1 VWLWL
6 VGMVGIA
13 LIRGLLYLLCRAD
26 LQREDGR
33 SHWPVWSRWHD
44 AGVILAGLQW
54 AALAWW
60 GVPYYQGVD
69 RFTILIVLA
78 ALAGGATAN
87 LAPSRLVGKLFILLV
102 LLPACWQ
109 LGHLGDTANLVFA
122 VLGAIF
128 AWVMVS
134 GHESTYQVLR
144 QIVALD
150 LEKEA
155 LVVALSARS
164 SEAMQANADLER
176 RVADR
181 TRALLYKT
189 QHDTLTR
196 LLNRRGMTE
205 AHRRR
210 QGGGRCLGAGPGQ
223 PGPLQAHQRAQGT
236 TGATCC
242 CARWRGAC
250 CPGWSGWRP
259 AAKAGRRWS
268 AAGAATSSCSACVAA
283 PARPGA
289 RSHGGCAR
297 PWPSP
302 TPSRAA
308 A

>member
-1 VWLWL
+1 
-6 VGMVGIA
+6 
-13 LIRGLLYLLCRAD
+13 
-26 LQREDGR
+26 
-33 SHWPVWSRWHD
+33 
-44 AGVILAGLQW
+44 
-54 AALAWW
+54 
-60 GVPYYQGVD
+60 
-69 RFTILIVLA
+69 
-78 ALAGGATAN
+78 
-87 LAPSRLVGKLFILLV
+87 
-102 LLPACWQ
+102 
-109 LGHLGDTANLVFA
+109 
-122 VLGAIF
+122 
-128 AWVMVS
+128 MVS

-205 AHRRR
+205 AHRRP
-210 QGGGRCLGAGPGQ
+210 QGREGDVWVLAQVSLDHFKRINET
-223 PGPLQAHQRAQGT
+223 QGT
-236 TGATCC
+236 SGATCC

-268 AAGAATSSCSACVAA
+268 AAGAATSSCSACCGS
-283 PARPGA
+283 PGPT
-289 RSHGGCAR
+289 RCSKPWRGCAR